1 MAPPSA
7 LFALLVVSAVAENV
21 QTQFPGEGRELASP
35 DKHWLLRWIPAD
47 QNANGE
53 HALLL
58 VKAET
63 GVSREVLSFPRHVTV
78 TWAPDGRHFAVT
90 NYTGSTDAESLVY
103 PVEFRAPQSVEAL
116 LEERQPGALSF
127 TQGAGHRYVEVL
139 RWLDAKT
146 LSIRV
151 WGYGGKRDFDKRFRL
166 EVKE

>member
-1 MAPPSA
+1 MAPPAA
-7 LFALLVVSAVAENV
+7 LIALLVASTVAGNM
-21 QTQFPGEGRELASP
+21 QTQFPGERRELASP
-35 DKHWLLRWIPAD
+35 DKRWLLRWIPAD
-47 QNANGE
+47 ENASGE

-58 VKAET
+58 VNPT

-78 TWAPDGRHFAVT
+78 TWAPGGRHFAVT
-90 NYTGSTDAESLVY
+90 NDTGSTDAESLVY
-103 PVEFRAPQSVEAL
+103 SVESRAPQSVEAL
-116 LEERQPGALSF
+116 LEQRQPGALSF
-127 TQGAGHRYVEVL
+127 TRGAGHRYVEVL